1 MTTARTI
8 FSIQILRG
16 IAALFVVIGHGQG
29 MARELAAATGRT
41 FTTWT
46 PVPWGVGVD
55 MFFVISGFIIFYSS
69 AKYESDAQP
78 RRAFYA
84 HRIARLVP
92 LYWTATALFIALVA
106 TKKALGFA
114 QADAFPSA
122 REIIASLAFL
132 PLDGTGGNG
141 LAFPVYDLGWTL
153 NYEMYFYTLF
163 ALCLTSSHL
172 RSAARVLSCLGG
184 ILLVGALF
192 GIDMLPFSFWRQP
205 IVLEFACGIVV
216 AVALRQGV
224 SLPAPARIA
233 LIVAGAVL
241 IVWLPFGQPEAVGGT
256 YLNGWSR
263 FYTLGLPAALIIAGA
278 ALGPD
283 IRKTALS
290 AIPLQ
295 VGDASYSLY
304 LLHPF
309 VGFVVSM
316 AYRRI
321 GAVQALPLPLLVGVM
336 IVVAAIV
343 AILSYRLFERPSA
356 RIVSQ
361 WLTPGSVRSAARV
374 ERGAQ

>member
-1 MTTARTI
+1 M
-8 FSIQILRG
+8 
-16 IAALFVVIGHGQG
+16 
-29 MARELAAATGRT
+29 
-41 FTTWT
+41 
-46 PVPWGVGVD
+46 PWGVGVD
-55 MFFVISGFIIFYSS
+55 LFFVISGFIIFYAS
-69 AKYESDAQP
+69 AKYENDAQP

-122 REIIASLAFL
+122 REIAASLLFL
-132 PLDGTGGNG
+132 PLDGSGSNG

-172 RSAARVLSCLGG
+172 RSAARVLACLGG
-184 ILLVGALF
+184 ILLLGALL
-192 GIDMLPFSFWRQP
+192 GINVLPFAFWRQP

-224 SLPAPARIA
+224 ALPAPARIA
-233 LIVAGAVL
+233 LIAAGAVL
-241 IVWLPFGQPEAVGGT
+241 IVWQPFGQPEAVNGT

-283 IRKTALS
+283 IRRTALT
-290 AIPLQ
+290 AIPLE

-309 VGFVVSM
+309 VGFAVSM
-316 AYRRI
+316 AARRI
-321 GAVQALPLPLLVGVM
+321 PAAQALPLPLLVAVM
-336 IVVAAIV
+336 IVIAAVV

-361 WLTPGSVRSAARV
+361 WLRPGAMKSASPV
-374 ERGAQ
+374 ERRAQ